1 MATRKVRHKKLSV
14 KTILPILR
22 EDELDSA
29 EYEAITTETQLAT
42 GVEQAEE
49 NEVHLQSILKGAGVS
64 SSNEIPVPPPQSSS
78 LSYDEL
84 YATPFQEPNSY
95 LRFSQ
100 TVEECIGCT
109 YDMTEEDDAF
119 LKSYNQ
125 KRPPSAQLSEDDFE
139 RILEVYEDTAYDKAP
154 YAAIDQTIVPYE
166 EMIAGLHQ
174 LHDSKLMQHAKELY
188 EYWKSR
194 RVALGNRS
202 LHPSLKFE
210 THQESDEGDPYV
222 CFRRREVRQTRKTR
236 QRDAQSAEKL
246 KRLRKELEDGRQLI
260 SASHRRELLKKE
272 MLMTDRRI
280 FEMRAQLKEVKVR
293 LKIRTDDEDL
303 INQKPQKRKAV
314 EPPAARPPPPKEQR
328 LNPVNNAVSRPS
340 EFDLPQLADI
350 LQQRENELR
359 RDIETK
365 IQNHIGW
372 NKDHVDLTRDPLPPV
387 RGKTPEPSFRPA
399 KTQYLLTPPASASN
413 ESMEEPVAMDLDKP
427 AGKPHLYGFR
437 GVAHDE
443 NPASQAPSY
452 RRRIGRLNRLWID
465 RRGLASPPLDAD
477 ESSVDAISDRWKY
490 DQDSDEEGEQPMYEV
505 DPFDTQA
512 LFYRAYQIGIPMQ
525 MAKPRPQPGLPPG
538 ITPEMVAQLR
548 HGLAPPQQQGR
559 PQQLLQHPQQ
569 QLQQQQP
576 QPPAAAS

>member
-1 MATRKVRHKKLSV
+1 MATRKVRYKKLSP
-14 KTILPILR
+14 KTLLPILR

-49 NEVHLQSILKGAGVS
+49 NVSLYPLSPAAISRASHVTPRARTVAHLTCIDNQLQEVHLQSILKGAGVS

-78 LSYDEL
+78 LNYDEL

-125 KRPPSAQLSEDDFE
+125 KRPPSGQLSEDDFE

-174 LHDSKLMQHAKELY
+174 LHDAKIMQHTKDLY

-202 LHPSLKFE
+202 LHPTLKFE
-210 THQESDEGDPYV
+210 THQESDELDPYV

-246 KRLRKELEDGRQLI
+246 KRLRKELEDGRQLVL
-260 SASHRRELLKKE
+260 ASHRRELLKKE

-280 FEMRAQLKEVKVR
+280 FETRAQLKEVKIR

-303 INQKPQKRKAV
+303 INQKV
-314 EPPAARPPPPKEQR
+314 SS
-328 LNPVNNAVSRPS
+328 NIPV
-340 EFDLPQLADI
+340 L
-350 LQQRENELR
+350 
-359 RDIETK
+359 
-365 IQNHIGW
+365 
-372 NKDHVDLTRDPLPPV
+372 DH
-387 RGKTPEPSFRPA
+387 GS
-399 KTQYLLTPPASASN
+399 LLTT
-413 ESMEEPVAMDLDKP
+413 
-427 AGKPHLYGFR
+427 
-437 GVAHDE
+437 
-443 NPASQAPSY
+443 PSH
-452 RRRIGRLNRLWID
+452 
-465 RRGLASPPLDAD
+465 RRGRPLNLLLHVYHRQR
-477 ESSVDAISDRWKY
+477 SSVSILSTMLSADLRSSIYLSW
-490 DQDSDEEGEQPMYEV
+490 
-505 DPFDTQA
+505 
-512 LFYRAYQIGIPMQ
+512 QIYYSRGRTSCAGILRLRF
-525 MAKPRPQPGLPPG
+525 K
-538 ITPEMVAQLR
+538 ITSAGTRTM
-548 HGLAPPQQQGR
+548 
-559 PQQLLQHPQQ
+559 
-569 QLQQQQP
+569 
-576 QPPAAAS
+576 